1 MDLSDKVEQRNESL
15 EESGETQYLTDIQK
29 SLGSIKTDFN
39 IQNPQIQQI
48 YSDINSIGNI

>member
-29 SLGSIKTDFN
+29 SLGQMKTDFN
-39 IQNPQIQQI
+39 IQDPQKLGFP
-48 YSDINSIGNI
+48 SRS